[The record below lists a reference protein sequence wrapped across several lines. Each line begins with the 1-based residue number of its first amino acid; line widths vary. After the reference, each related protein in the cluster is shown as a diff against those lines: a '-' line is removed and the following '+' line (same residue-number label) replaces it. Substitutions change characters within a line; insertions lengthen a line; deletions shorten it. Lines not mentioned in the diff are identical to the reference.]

1 MSVLSLIHWQ
11 ARHLLSIAA
20 VCGIC
25 QSERMQL
32 LRHLS
37 LAFCLIYLCP
47 FLHSQYL
54 HVGISGAIPVDNL
67 KKMDDDLLI
76 ADPAPKLDLL
86 KRLGIDSN
94 IAEAATSPRF
104 SHDIQIEPLR
114 TQSGK
119 LYGIL
124 SLPCGIQNLAFIYLL
139 DKTGTSIWH
148 AVDHV
153 SLDCFHGTPTHRLLS
168 PSPGED
174 FIFVEHVSSGHGSTG
189 ELDDQATLYS
199 VSNGKMHQVL
209 STNDYSRRQEPTWTL
224 PPVEQNSSFLQ
235 LPGGIIEET
244 RITSQKDSLLRAER
258 RIWGW
263 ANDLKAFQ
271 ATSFHTLRDGSEAE
285 K

>member
-1 MSVLSLIHWQ
+1 
-11 ARHLLSIAA
+11 
-20 VCGIC
+20 
-25 QSERMQL
+25 MQL
-32 LRHLS
+32 LRQLS

-47 FLHSQYL
+47 LLNGQYL
-54 HVGISGAIPVDNL
+54 NYRAGISGTIPIDNL
-67 KKMDDDLLI
+67 EKMDDDLVI
-76 ADPAPKLDLL
+76 ADPAPRLDLL

-124 SLPCGIQNLAFIYLL
+124 SLPCGIQNVAFIYLL
-139 DKTGTSIWH
+139 DKTGTTIWH
-148 AVDHV
+148 AVDQV
-153 SLDCFHGTPTHRLLS
+153 ALDCFIGTPTHRFLS
-168 PSPGED
+168 PSSGED
-174 FIFVEHVSSGHGSTG
+174 FIFIEHVSSGHGSTG

-209 STNDYSRRQEPTWTL
+209 STNDFSSRQEPTWTL
-224 PPVEQNSSFLQ
+224 PPIEQKSSFLQ

-258 RIWGW
+258 RIWRW
-263 ANDLKAFQ
+263 SNNLKAFQ
-271 ATSFHTLRDGSEAE
+271 ATSFRTLRDGSDTD